1 MKRSNR
7 AGVVQVEKSPFLHAK
22 IAPVLNARKAEQLL
36 YWLDRTKWQR
46 GNQPFQKFDVPSV
59 QNAKRILQN
68 NFLDQQTIGSIRS
81 HLEFGLHTH
90 LGQEATIAVH
100 RYSSGAGL
108 TVHTDGDVE
117 EARFVLNLNH
127 NWQPNQGGIWVLS
140 TSSALKEPVCYLP
153 PLHNTGFGFLTTKD
167 SYHSLSER
175 HSSVGYTIVLGFLA
189 TIAAKDPEKSTTTT
203 D

>member
-1 MKRSNR
+1 MNVSNKD
-7 AGVVQVEKSPFLHAK
+7 GVVQVEKSPFLHAK
-22 IAPVLNARKAEQLL
+22 IAPVLNAQKAEQLL
-36 YWLDRTKWQR
+36 YWLDSTEWER

-68 NFLDQQTIGSIRS
+68 NFLDLQAVGSIRS
-81 HLEFGLHTH
+81 HLEFGLHTS
-90 LGQEATIAVH
+90 LGQEAAIAAH
-100 RYSSGAGL
+100 RYSPGAGL

-127 NWQPNQGGIWVLS
+127 NWRPDHGGIWVLS

-175 HSSVGYTIVLGFLA
+175 HSLVGYAIVLRFLMA
-189 TIAAKDPEKSTTTT
+189 IAAEDPQKSTATT

>member
-1 MKRSNR
+1 MDASNR
-7 AGVVQVEKSPFLHAK
+7 DRIVQVERSPFLHAK

-36 YWLDRTKWQR
+36 YWLDCTEWQG

-59 QNAKRILQN
+59 QNAKRILQD
-68 NFLDQQTIGSIRS
+68 NFLDRQTVGSIRS

-90 LGQEATIAVH
+90 LGQEATIAAH
-100 RYSSGAGL
+100 RYSPGAGL
-108 TVHTDGDVE
+108 TVHTDGDIK

-127 NWQPNQGGIWVLS
+127 NWRPDHGGIWVLS
-140 TSSALKEPVCYLP
+140 TNSALKEPVCYLP

-175 HSSVGYTIVLGFLA
+175 HSSVGYAIVLGFLTA
-189 TIAAKDPEKSTTTT
+189 IAAEDPQESTATT